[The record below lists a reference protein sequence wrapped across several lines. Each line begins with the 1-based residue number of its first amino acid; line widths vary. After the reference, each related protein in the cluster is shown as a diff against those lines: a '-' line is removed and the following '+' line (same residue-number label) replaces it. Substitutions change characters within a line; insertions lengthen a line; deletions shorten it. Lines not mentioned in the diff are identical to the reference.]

1 MLKGILLE
9 ELPPGS
15 TVAFLGAP
23 AGAFGGED
31 YDEKWLNDNLASHDR
46 PLVLR
51 LRVRSDIGQ
60 TRPTDHT
67 SDAAALATTWMHSPR
82 DAFESIYSGCGA
94 TQTEI
99 DTHHLRREPVS
110 PAISGLYR

>member
-9 ELPPGS
+9 KLPPGS
-15 TVAFLGAP
+15 TVAILGAP

-31 YDEKWLNDNLASHDR
+31 YDEKWLNDNLANHDR

-51 LRVRSDIGQ
+51 LRIRADIGQ
-60 TRPTDHT
+60 ARPTDHT
-67 SDAAALATTWMHSPR
+67 SNAAALATTWMRSPR
-82 DAFESIYSGCGA
+82 EAFESIYVGCGA

-99 DTHHLRREPVS
+99 DTYHLRREPVS
-110 PAISGLYR
+110 QAITGLYR